1 MNHKDFNLYSS
12 FNKIRFLKS
21 YTSKIMIV
29 AFLGAQIPL
38 SSLLFFFAIFATADS
53 QNTIHIILLALLSTF
68 IGTFIT
74 LFGLRKLL
82 APIVHTSKSLR
93 RYKSEKILPDLP
105 TEFHD
110 EVGTLM
116 RDTASTVKK
125 LDELVHYLVNYDGLT
140 GLPNRTLFL
149 EKFSIALRELS
160 EKDNA
165 LSMPILSLE
174 VTRIKE
180 IRFNYGLHVGDLYL
194 RGLAQKLEV
203 LLGQETVLARTGD
216 GEFSFFPVLPDSK
229 VLSDA
234 EEWAKKIQEAASSS
248 IQVVS
253 QSISSEIK
261 AGIAVY
267 PFDGKSSDQLL
278 VKSETAL
285 NQAKQSGFSKV
296 QSYSS
301 EWKIRMKE
309 KYLMEK
315 DLIQSIAKEELFL
328 QYQPRIDLQTGKTVS
343 AEALVR
349 WQHPDLGIVSPAVFI
364 PIAEESGFIMEI
376 GEFVLEK
383 ALEDLAK
390 WKKANHSPIR
400 ISINLS
406 AKQLEDSQ
414 IPKKIL
420 RSIEKYEIEVGD
432 IELEITE
439 SSLIT
444 NMTSALEILA
454 ELHSWGI
461 ALSLDDFGTG
471 YSNLAY
477 LSRLPLRTLKI
488 DQSFVR
494 RILVDSNSLAISR
507 TIVALGKSLGLR
519 ITAEGIETED
529 QLRKIRDL
537 GCDEVQGFYFSR
549 PISFQDLI
557 EFTHKK

>member
-1 MNHKDFNLYSS
+1 M
-12 FNKIRFLKS
+12 
-21 YTSKIMIV
+21 TV
-29 AFLGAQIPL
+29 ALLGALIPL
-38 SSLLFFFAIFATADS
+38 GSLLFFIGIFARIDS
-53 QNTIHIILLALLSTF
+53 EIATPIVSLALLSTS
-68 IGTFIT
+68 IGAFIT
-74 LFGLRKLL
+74 IFGLHKLL
-82 APIVHTSKSLR
+82 APVVYTSKSLH

-105 TEFHD
+105 TEFRD
-110 EVGTLM
+110 EVGILM

-140 GLPNRTLFL
+140 GLPNRTHFL
-149 EKFSIALRELS
+149 ERFSIALRELS
-160 EKDNA
+160 EKDSS
-165 LSMPILSLE
+165 LSIPILSLE

-180 IRFNYGLHVGDLYL
+180 IRLNYGLHMGDLYL

-234 EEWAKKIQEAASSS
+234 EKWAKKIQDAASSS

-253 QSISSEIK
+253 QNISSEIK

-267 PFDGKSSDQLL
+267 PFDGKSADQLL
-278 VKSETAL
+278 LKSETAL

-315 DLIQSIAKEELFL
+315 DLAQSIAKEELFL
-328 QYQPRIDLQTGKTVS
+328 NYQPRIDLQTGKTVS
-343 AEALVR
+343 AEALIR
-349 WQHPDLGIVSPAVFI
+349 WQHPDLGIVSPTVFI

-383 ALEDLAK
+383 ALEDLAQ
-390 WKKANHSPIR
+390 WKKANLSPIR

-420 RSIEKYEIEVGD
+420 RSIEKYAIEVGD

-519 ITAEGIETED
+519 ITAEGIETEN

-557 EFTHKK
+557 EFTHRK